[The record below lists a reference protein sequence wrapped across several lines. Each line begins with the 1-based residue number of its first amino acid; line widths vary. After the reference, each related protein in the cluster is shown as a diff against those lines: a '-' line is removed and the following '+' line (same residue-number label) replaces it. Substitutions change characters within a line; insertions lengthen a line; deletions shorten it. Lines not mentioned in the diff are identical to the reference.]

1 MTERTARIT
10 AIARQHLN
18 IASLETRRNDA
29 LDYHDLAVWR
39 IKSALESAYDAGIA
53 AASKPASV

>member
-29 LDYHDLAVWR
+29 LDFHDLAVWR
-39 IKSALESAYDAGIA
+39 IKSALESAYAGIA